1 MLVVQVWTNCIIV
14 LTICDSFS
22 GWSWCTASKMVKN
35 GVLSVCS
42 SCRRPQP
49 LLYLYVVF
57 SMPWLRCLTIQGWA
71 GVIWSLPTKLVAV
84 WTRILMAF
92 FISNVSW
99 VVANVMICYESFHCF
114 KKCNRKSGSR
124 VWYNGLTKIL
134 QILIHLSQPTIK
146 NWWNQW
152 ESWQLIIASNDE
164 GDGLTLCEWYLF
176 IRLWPHS
183 FLSC

>member
-1 MLVVQVWTNCIIV
+1 MLVVQVWSNCIIV

-57 SMPWLRCLTIQGWA
+57 SMPWLRCLPIQGWA
-71 GVIWSLPTKLVAV
+71 RVIWSLPTKLVAV
-84 WTRILMAF
+84 WTRILLTS

-99 VVANVMICYESFHCF
+99 VVANVMIWVFPLLQEMQQ
-114 KKCNRKSGSR
+114 KIRKQSLVQWFDQNFADSH
-124 VWYNGLTKIL
+124 T
-134 QILIHLSQPTIK
+134 LISTHHQKLMKSVGVMAA
-146 NWWNQW
+146 NN
-152 ESWQLIIASNDE
+152 
-164 GDGLTLCEWYLF
+164 C
-176 IRLWPHS
+176 
-183 FLSC
+183 

>member
-1 MLVVQVWTNCIIV
+1 MLVVQVWSNCIIV

-22 GWSWCTASKMVKN
+22 GWSYTASKMVKN

-57 SMPWLRCLTIQGWA
+57 SMPWLRCLPIQGWA
-71 GVIWSLPTKLVAV
+71 RVIWSLPTKLVAV
-84 WTRILMAF
+84 WRVGF
-92 FISNVSW
+92 FYWQCQLNGSQCHDLSLSIASRN
-99 VVANVMICYESFHCF
+99 ATE
-114 KKCNRKSGSR
+114 KSGSR
-124 VWYNGLTKIL
+124 VWYNGLTQVL

-164 GDGLTLCEWYLF
+164 GDGPTLCEWYLF